1 MATRSD
7 MPTGGNA
14 RDQCLANRDLLLW
27 QGLSQIALNHFRSQD
42 SMSNTSPSKSSPIA
56 EWFIKAF
63 TPGWGY
69 VIEVN
74 GVKAF
79 RSAHPS
85 PLSID
90 SLNLFKNAVLWL
102 NAKSELVHKH
112 Q

>member
-1 MATRSD
+1 
-7 MPTGGNA
+7 
-14 RDQCLANRDLLLW
+14 
-27 QGLSQIALNHFRSQD
+27 
-42 SMSNTSPSKSSPIA
+42 MSKTSPSKAFPLA

-85 PLSID
+85 AKMLSHHLGWSREEPYYLAIRPSRTTQWIAFDID
-90 SLNLFKNAVLWL
+90 QARSSYHPDRGNEAINVWPE
-102 NAKSELVHKH
+102 SE
-112 Q
+112 